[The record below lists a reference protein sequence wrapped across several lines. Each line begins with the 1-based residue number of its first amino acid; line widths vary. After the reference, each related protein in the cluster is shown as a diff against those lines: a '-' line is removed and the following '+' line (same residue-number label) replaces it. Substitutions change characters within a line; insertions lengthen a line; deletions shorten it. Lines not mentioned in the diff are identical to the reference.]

1 MGRKLI
7 YLLLLIACLS
17 VSAQK
22 GQVHRK
28 SAVIQKSSQQKTKA
42 GQKKTSTVKPSSK
55 SGQKGKKNAGSKKPA
70 VTVKG
75 LVNERNA
82 LKKQKAANLKKQEEL
97 KNGVKRGME
106 NLMILDHE
114 IAQKQKVV
122 DTIRNDVTQLDIN
135 IRLLDQQYQ
144 VLSEELEAHR
154 SRYMKSVRYLHRNRT
169 VQDQLMFIFSADNF
183 NQMYRRLRFTREY
196 AAYQRA
202 QGEAVKSKQ
211 QQVEQKKVEL
221 DDSRHKKNVLLQRG
235 QNEQKALEGKQTEQK
250 KQVDKLKKQQQ
261 VVAALIEEQ
270 QRKEA
275 ELNQRIDKLIA
286 EEVAREKARQ
296 EAEAKRKAAAAEAAK
311 KRQEELERKK
321 AAAEAARKE
330 NERRIAEARRKEE
343 EARLEAERASQEQR
357 AEAERK
363 ARAAEAERKQA
374 ERKASEENQKRQREI
389 AVAQKSEADFK
400 MPAEDRMMSGGFE
413 SNKGRL
419 PLPITGPYHLIRG
432 YGTYS
437 PDGLSHVRLQSNG
450 WHLKGQSGAKAQC
463 IFDGIVSGVYYQGGS
478 YIVTVR
484 HGKYISAYI
493 NLSNVNVQKGQH
505 VRART
510 VLGSLGN
517 DHTMQFQL
525 RHWSS
530 LLNPS
535 HWLRR

>member
-250 KQVDKLKKQQQ
+250 KQVDELKKQQQ

-363 ARAAEAERKQA
+363 ARVAEAERKQA

-517 DHTMQFQL
+517 DHTMQIQL

>member
-202 QGEAVKSKQ
+202 QGEARQ
-211 QQVEQKKVEL
+211 A
-221 DDSRHKKNVLLQRG
+221 DG
-235 QNEQKALEGKQTEQK
+235 A
-250 KQVDKLKKQQQ
+250 
-261 VVAALIEEQ
+261 
-270 QRKEA
+270 KETGG
-275 ELNQRIDKLIA
+275 RA
-286 EEVAREKARQ
+286 EETTTGRSRTH
-296 EAEAKRKAAAAEAAK
+296 RGTAA
-311 KRQEELERKK
+311 QGG
-321 AAAEAARKE
+321 
-330 NERRIAEARRKEE
+330 
-343 EARLEAERASQEQR
+343 R
-357 AEAERK
+357 AE
-363 ARAAEAERKQA
+363 
-374 ERKASEENQKRQREI
+374 
-389 AVAQKSEADFK
+389 
-400 MPAEDRMMSGGFE
+400 PA
-413 SNKGRL
+413 
-419 PLPITGPYHLIRG
+419 H
-432 YGTYS
+432 
-437 PDGLSHVRLQSNG
+437 
-450 WHLKGQSGAKAQC
+450 
-463 IFDGIVSGVYYQGGS
+463 
-478 YIVTVR
+478 
-484 HGKYISAYI
+484 
-493 NLSNVNVQKGQH
+493 
-505 VRART
+505 
-510 VLGSLGN
+510 
-517 DHTMQFQL
+517 
-525 RHWSS
+525 
-530 LLNPS
+530 
-535 HWLRR
+535 